1 MTKTS
6 TSEFTMAKANERGH
20 CNEAFKFESSL
31 NNFELT
37 VQNSPSQGQHQD
49 RRDLKKKILK
59 NLLLISVAFMV
70 LFTSYESIAKLQSS
84 INKARP
90 SLKKVRVSYLRLKV
104 FTHPEQ
110 VSSFEQNRLEQ
121 DRTQLKT
128 IGLLHKISLG
138 Y

>member
-1 MTKTS
+1 
-6 TSEFTMAKANERGH
+6 MAEANERGH
-20 CNEAFKFESSL
+20 YNKAFEVEPSV
-31 NNFELT
+31 NNFEMK
-37 VQNSPSQGQHQD
+37 VQNLPSQGQHQD
-49 RRDLKKKILK
+49 RDLKKKILK

-110 VSSFEQNRLEQ
+110 VSSFEHNRLE
-121 DRTQLKT
+121 
-128 IGLLHKISLG
+128 
-138 Y
+138 